1 MRLGDF
7 IPVAYNQLMFK
18 YFAGACTDECAEELA
33 QDLMPYF
40 IGFCLIVLTVV
51 CIVGVALYKEARRRK
66 FYNQESLTKSA
77 VKKVTVPW
85 SRLKRGQKRMLIF
98 AACLVLA
105 GAAGFLW
112 YNFEDGRR
120 RSQRHADE
128 RECSARVHGK
138 GQEGVLYGG
147 GPCDF
152 RGRPLW
158 WWQKKR

>member
-1 MRLGDF
+1 MLE
-7 IPVAYNQLMFK
+7 

-33 QDLMPYF
+33 QDLLPYF
-40 IGFCLIVLTVV
+40 MGFCAIVLA
-51 CIVGVALYKEARRRK
+51 VAGFLGLLLYKEVQRRK
-66 FYNQESLTKSA
+66 FYNQESVTKSMQ
-77 VKKVTVPW
+77 KKVTVPW
-85 SRLKRGQKRMLIF
+85 SRLKRGQKRLVMLGV
-98 AACLVLA
+98 CLVFA
-105 GAAGFLW
+105 GAAGFAW

-138 GQEGVLYGG
+138 GQEGVLYGD

-158 WWQKKR
+158 WWQGRF